1 MNTQPTNWF
10 PLSVDFLTNP
20 KIRSVAF
27 EDQRHFIGILALHA
41 AGAFPVL
48 SYGELNDFPP
58 HEFIDQ
64 CVAKSLNIHPKII
77 GAVQKR
83 LIEAG
88 LIDECWYPQIL
99 MPV

>member
-1 MNTQPTNWF
+1 MNTQSTNWF

-41 AGAFPVL
+41 TGAFPVPTSSDL
-48 SYGELNDFPP
+48 
-58 HEFIDQ
+58 IDE
-64 CVAKSLNIHPKII
+64 CVAKSLNIHPRII

-83 LIEAG
+83 LINAG
-88 LIDECWYPQIL
+88 LIDECWCPQIL